1 MDIVSVA
8 FRGGFFGDLFLQF
21 LANNTFFD
29 YGLREYF
36 AQHNGPEAL
45 FIAGGM
51 MAFFMIIYN
60 LTGLP
65 LKWQYLAVYGVIL
78 DLLFRTFNIFPS
90 LKGYYS
96 SLNHFWSGLWQ
107 AVSMV
112 LILVAYSVTVFVK

>member
-1 MDIVSVA
+1 MDVVSVA
-8 FRGGFFGDLFLQF
+8 FLVGFFGDMFLQI
-21 LANNTFFD
+21 LAKNTSFD

-36 AQHNGPEAL
+36 AQHNSAEAL

-51 MAFFMIIYN
+51 MTLFMIIYN

-112 LILVAYSVTVFVK
+112 LILVVYSVFVK

>member
-1 MDIVSVA
+1 MDVVSVA
-8 FRGGFFGDLFLQF
+8 FLVGFFGDLFLQI
-21 LANNTFFD
+21 LCKSTSFD
-29 YGLREYF
+29 YGLRDYF
-36 AQHNGPEAL
+36 TQHNGPEAL

-51 MAFFMIIYN
+51 MALFMIIYN

-90 LKGYYS
+90 LEGYYS

-107 AVSMV
+107 SVSMV
-112 LILVAYSVTVFVK
+112 LILVAYRLIN